1 MNIVET
7 IKLRAPLPGGCYIA
21 TVADLP
27 KPRAIDDR
35 GRQGVSLTLKVV
47 EGTAKGRMAAIEL
60 LVQASGNSRRVD
72 RDLDVLS
79 MWCSCLGVDSAASL
93 IELVEKL
100 QKAATSKQLE
110 FTIQRNDW
118 RGGVELHLTAV
129 RMAPAE
135 GGVDG

>member
-1 MNIVET
+1 MNIVEN
-7 IKLRAPLPGGCYIA
+7 IKLRAPLPDGCYIA

-27 KPRAIDDR
+27 KPRVIDDR

-47 EGTAKGRMAAIEL
+47 EGAAKGRMAAIEL
-60 LVQASGNSRRVD
+60 LVQASGSNRRVD

-79 MWCSCLGVDSAASL
+79 MWCSCVGVDRADSL
-93 IELVEKL
+93 TELVEKL
-100 QKAATSKQLE
+100 QKAAIGKRLE

-118 RGGVELHLTAV
+118 RAGVELHLTAV

>member
-7 IKLRAPLPGGCYIA
+7 IKLRAPLPDGCYIA

-47 EGTAKGRMAAIEL
+47 EGIAKGRMATIEL
-60 LVQASGNSRRVD
+60 LVQASGNNRRVD

-79 MWCSCLGVDSAASL
+79 MWCDCLAVGSADSL
-93 IELVEKL
+93 IELVVKL
-100 QKAATSKQLE
+100 QKAATGKRLE

-118 RGGVELHLTAV
+118 RGGVDLHLIAV

-135 GGVDG
+135 GAVGG